1 MRRYSI
7 AAAVAAISIAF
18 IGSAAVRV
26 EAQRSAGPD
35 KTQQPAGSSK
45 AEQPAGTARWTRTYV
60 VEWNEPA
67 MYYGAKTGVTD
78 PGTDCPKGTNPE
90 PDWIKVLVDA
100 GYTVEEA
107 KWLRNPANPTRSPVH
122 GQNQMAFRGKDRTNI
137 YVNPTSTPD
146 PGLVGV
152 SGTIAEGLNLDG
164 DESTGFTGPAGE
176 KGIDNNFYKAL
187 GCWKTYR
194 GPHRLSSGALNF
206 NDAMRN
212 GQWTT
217 VIVVAGEGADPMNDD
232 HVTVG
237 FYVSNDKMV
246 KDGLGNIARD
256 YSFRIAPD
264 AKYEGILPART
275 SGGRIIS
282 TAPADIMLRDPGYTR
297 DLELLRARVDLEMK
311 PDGSLTGYAGGYRP
325 WEAVYK
331 GWVNARGP
339 VIEVLTWVQLPGVY
353 YSLRR
358 NADYSPAGPG
368 GEKTH
373 ISFALRIDALPAFV
387 MTPDGSKEVAL
398 VQSYKAMAPK
408 ENPIADRFPFRVVDG
423 IVIDPNAKVQAGPHA
438 VILPSSSSSAD
449 QRPH

>member
-1 MRRYSI
+1 MK
-7 AAAVAAISIAF
+7 AISIALLS
-18 IGSAAVRV
+18 SALLGPAR
-26 EAQRSAGPD
+26 AQEPARSV
-35 KTQQPAGSSK
+35 K
-45 AEQPAGTARWTRTYV
+45 WTKTYV

-78 PGTDCPKGTNPE
+78 PGTDCPKGTHPS

-100 GYTVEEA
+100 GYTLEEA

-122 GQNQMAFRGKDRTNI
+122 GQNQMAFRGKDRANV

-146 PGLVGV
+146 PGLEGV
-152 SGTIAEGLNLDG
+152 TGTIAEGLNLDD
-164 DESTGFTGPAGE
+164 DEKTGFTSPTGE

-212 GQWTT
+212 GAWTT

-232 HVTVG
+232 HVKVG

-256 YSFRIAPD
+256 YTYRIAPHV
-264 AKYEGILPART
+264 KYEGILPART
-275 SGGRIIS
+275 SNGRIIS
-282 TAPADIMLRDPGYTR
+282 TAPADIMLHDPSYTI
-297 DLELLRARVDLEMK
+297 DLELLRARVNLEMK

-325 WEAVYK
+325 WEAVYR
-331 GWVNARGP
+331 GWVNARGT
-339 VIEVLTWVQLPGVY
+339 VIEVLTWVQLPAVY
-353 YSLRR
+353 YALRR
-358 NADYSPAGPG
+358 NADYSPTGPE

-387 MTPDGSKEVAL
+387 MTPDGSKEMASVE
-398 VQSYKAMAPK
+398 SYKALASKEPPK
-408 ENPIADRFPFRVVDG
+408 PPTFPFRVVDG
-423 IVIDPNAKVQAGPHA
+423 IVPDPKYPAGPHA
-438 VILPSSSSSAD
+438 VILPSSG
-449 QRPH
+449 Q

>member
-1 MRRYSI
+1 MT
-7 AAAVAAISIAF
+7 AISIAF
-18 IGSAAVRV
+18 LGSAFLGSTQ
-26 EAQRSAGPD
+26 AQEPARSV
-35 KTQQPAGSSK
+35 K
-45 AEQPAGTARWTRTYV
+45 WTKTYV

-78 PGTDCPKGTNPE
+78 PGTDCPKGTHPS

-100 GYTVEEA
+100 GYTLEEA

-122 GQNQMAFRGKDRTNI
+122 GQNQMAFRGKDRANV
-137 YVNPTSTPD
+137 YVNPTSIPD
-146 PGLVGV
+146 PGLESVA
-152 SGTIAEGLNLDG
+152 GTIAEGLNLDG
-164 DESTGFTGPAGE
+164 DEKTGFTSPTGE

-212 GQWTT
+212 GAWTT

-232 HVTVG
+232 HVKVG

-256 YSFRIAPD
+256 YTYRIAPHV
-264 AKYEGILPART
+264 KYEGILPART
-275 SGGRIIS
+275 SNGRIIS
-282 TAPADIMLRDPGYTR
+282 TVPADIMLHDPSYTI

-325 WEAVYK
+325 WEAVYR
-331 GWVNARGP
+331 GWVNARGT
-339 VIEVLTWVQLPGVY
+339 VIEVLTWVQLPAVY
-353 YSLRR
+353 YALRR
-358 NADYSPAGPG
+358 NADYSPTGPG

-387 MTPDGSKEVAL
+387 MIPDGSKEVAS
-398 VQSYKAMAPK
+398 VESYKSFAPK
-408 ENPIADRFPFRVVDG
+408 EPPKPPMLPFSVVDG
-423 IVIDPNAKVQAGPHA
+423 IVPDPKYPAGPHA
-438 VILPSSSSSAD
+438 VILPSSSSSANPG
-449 QRPH
+449 R